1 MWRWLLIGVVVL
13 IVLWIF
19 PRHLVLLAPGT
30 PERILVDVSLEGE
43 ASMVEH
49 TVSEDEREN
58 EEQQENSEERLR
70 QREQRQQRE
79 QQRGRAAK
87 LGGRFFTQAERRS
100 SLPRQLSVSSPDRLL
115 HVDPGYPFPTTTPR
129 VINAW
134 IYVLILFKS

>member
-1 MWRWLLIGVVVL
+1 MAADCSCRAACGLDAS
-13 IVLWIF
+13 
-19 PRHLVLLAPGT
+19 RHLVLLARGN
-30 PERILVDVSLEGE
+30 PERI
-43 ASMVEH
+43 ARMVEH

-87 LGGRFFTQAERRS
+87 LDGRFFTQAERRS

-115 HVDPGYPFPTTTPR
+115 HVDPGYPFPTITPR